1 MTAISYPFRLV
12 YNAGTGLFSLLP
24 ALSSIQEGTMTVISY
39 PFTLVYNAGTGLFTL
54 LPALSS
60 IKEGSMYIVSYPLI
74 FISNAGSGLYDGLG
88 NLSQY
93 GYSAA
98 NSSFNMASDI
108 SSSTMNG
115 ILNTASATYS
125 TVTSSLPTISTIPS
139 SAFTIISYPVVLV
152 TGFASDALNITA
164 ETASSTG
171 MFIYRTGSQMKNS
184 IPSVDISSGISQALS
199 GSVDAITG
207 IAGLGKDAVLNGIDY
222 GLSGCSTLA
231 GYTMAPLYSLAELP
245 MTISN
250 YGKDGL
256 QYSWTYLW
264 TGTRWMLLSVSNATS
279 TPFVMISSIPQTLS
293 QIEVASTAVNASS
306 SLLGGIA
313 NVADDYIHGLV
324 PYLPAGDL
332 ISFFKY
338 LWIYNIRM
346 GRSKGRYWIV

>member
-1 MTAISYPFRLV
+1 MTAIS
-12 YNAGTGLFSLLP
+12 
-24 ALSSIQEGTMTVISY
+24 
-39 PFTLVYNAGTGLFTL
+39 NAGTGLFTL

-93 GYSAA
+93 GHSAA

-171 MFIYRTGSQMKNS
+171 MFIYRTGS
-184 IPSVDISSGISQALS
+184 
-199 GSVDAITG
+199 
-207 IAGLGKDAVLNGIDY
+207 
-222 GLSGCSTLA
+222 
-231 GYTMAPLYSLAELP
+231 P

-256 QYSWTYLW
+256 HYSWTYLW

-332 ISFFKY
+332 ISFS
-338 LWIYNIRM
+338 NISGYIISGWEGAKGDIGSSETVLYM
-346 GRSKGRYWIV
+346 TSLPATVFASLVAGGSQAMTSAGAGIATGWDTTLMMLGGR